1 MYSANL
7 GCSWKPPVVL
17 DKSFVQGISRT
28 KMHALAST
36 HRLLISEALLY
47 ELLSNPADC
56 RCCFLKFPSSDNPV
70 DLVMHVGG
78 YLRKEVDTRRPAPKP
93 SERIKNF
100 RFQFN
105 SRLLNANYEL
115 PLDAAQEIARQHD
128 VLISDVQTMKELAL
142 TMFQFFPNAFVGNDF
157 QCKAA
162 RADAERLITQKSGS
176 LLNFYG
182 QLRAPKN
189 ERRFPPARYLS
200 EEWALYRSLQVL
212 FLFSLDLYARYGNT
226 LRAPLSQKTEEKI
239 EHDVL
244 DAQYLL
250 IGVLE
255 GSFATDELKLRRWF
269 SLLRPDG
276 HLFGN
281 GI

>member
-1 MYSANL
+1 MYSTNF
-7 GCSWKPPVVL
+7 GRSWKPPVVL
-17 DKSFVQGISRT
+17 DKSFVQGSSRA
-28 KMHALAST
+28 KMHPFAST
-36 HRLLISEALLY
+36 HRLLMSEALLY

-56 RCCFLKFPSSDNPV
+56 RSCFLKFPSIDNPV

-93 SERIKNF
+93 SERINSF

-105 SRLLNANYEL
+105 SRLLDAEYEL
-115 PLDAAQEIARQHD
+115 PFEAAQEIARQHD
-128 VLISDVQTMKELAL
+128 VLISDVKTMKERAL
-142 TMFQFFPNAFVGNDF
+142 TVSQFFPNAFVGNDL
-157 QCKAA
+157 QRKAA
-162 RADAERLITQKSGS
+162 RADAERLITQESGS

-182 QLRAPKN
+182 QLRAPKG
-189 ERRFPPARYLS
+189 ERRFPPARYLT
-200 EEWALYRSLQVL
+200 EEWAIYRSLQVQ
-212 FLFSLDLYARYGNT
+212 FLFSLDLYARYGDA
-226 LRAPLSQKTEEKI
+226 LGAPLSRKSEEKI

-255 GSFATDELKLRRWF
+255 GSFATDELKLRHWF
-269 SLLRPDG
+269 ALLRPDG
-276 HLFGN
+276 ILFGN